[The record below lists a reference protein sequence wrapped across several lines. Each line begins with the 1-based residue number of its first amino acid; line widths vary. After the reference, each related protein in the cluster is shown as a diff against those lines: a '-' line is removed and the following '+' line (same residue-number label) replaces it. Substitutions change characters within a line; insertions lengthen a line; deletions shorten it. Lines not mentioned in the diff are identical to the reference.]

1 MLRKPT
7 ELRTGW
13 TKRSTSAEANPCVG
27 GLDRQI
33 VGNPVHFGGDLS
45 GP

>member
-1 MLRKPT
+1 MLRQPT

-27 GLDRQI
+27 GLSLQI
-33 VGNPVHFGGDLS
+33 VGNRLHFGGDLG